1 MSVNIEA
8 ILIGL
13 FSVAHTPAQAEHAA
27 REVMRMHAHELA
39 QQQRFHFGVAG
50 APIPAHC
57 EPRCDFCRGVIAAAD
72 HIDPEVQQ

>member
-1 MSVNIEA
+1 MTANVEA

-27 REVMRMHAHELA
+27 REVLRQHAHELA
-39 QQQRFHFGVAG
+39 ERQRLHFGVGG

-57 EPRCDFCRGVIAAAD
+57 DPRCDFCRGVTAAAD
-72 HIDPEVQQ
+72 HIDPEVKP